1 MYDATE
7 IYVCILKES
16 AYRDTKPLW
25 VNELLLRNFWMV
37 IRLLAPRKSWKLT
50 IMEAKLISET
60 YNLETHETPENPD
73 LQAAFQN

>member
-1 MYDATE
+1 
-7 IYVCILKES
+7 
-16 AYRDTKPLW
+16 
-25 VNELLLRNFWMV
+25 MV